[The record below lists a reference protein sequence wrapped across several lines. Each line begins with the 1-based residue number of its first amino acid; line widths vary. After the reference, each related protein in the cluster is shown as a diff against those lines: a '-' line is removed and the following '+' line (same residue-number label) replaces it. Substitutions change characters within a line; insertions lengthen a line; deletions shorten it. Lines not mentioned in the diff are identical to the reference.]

1 MFSDNAQSHNSQ
13 SHRPNFDAH
22 EPRFRTML
30 TEVWQDWFEAL
41 SEVAYQT
48 HRACE
53 FFAENNGPSSGRF
66 GPFDFRFTRG
76 PSAGPNG
83 SVDMEKLK
91 ECLQSMEPIQAAQV
105 MHAVQMMQAV
115 EAMLKKQ
122 RARADETEGTAW

>member
-1 MFSDNAQSHNSQ
+1 MFSDNAQSHRSNS
-13 SHRPNFDAH
+13 DAH
-22 EPRFRTML
+22 ESRFHTML
-30 TEVWQDWFEAL
+30 TDVWQDWFEAL

-53 FFAENNGPSSGRF
+53 FFAENKGPPSGRF

-76 PSAGPNG
+76 PSAGPNS

-91 ECLQSMEPIQAAQV
+91 ECLQPMEPIEAAQV
-105 MHAVQMMQAV
+105 IYAVQMMQAM

-122 RARADETEGTAW
+122 RSRADETEGTAW